1 MARIMCHKV
10 IKPASSWGTDM
21 TRLLYK
27 SLHKSLRSKQAGF
40 GLIELMVGMLI
51 SLLVAVAAYSVFKAS
66 AMTARRVVETE
77 ATWHDAEL
85 ALMSL
90 TQNIANAGYMM
101 DLQAA
106 GATNP
111 VQVANSTTWP
121 DANLSTSSEKL
132 TLTSNGNVASN
143 PLTTIISV
151 NNVWDIA
158 SNPATGYPS
167 LQWTQW
173 TNGTAAPAVYYADGV
188 LAMRFQF
195 SCVSTPSAYQPACP
209 GGITDMRSVQVAL
222 LVRGLQPDPSGQ
234 PVSAASYTFP
244 DGSVYTVPTSCSGQV
259 DCLTYRHQLFV
270 TEVPLRNVNWANN
283 L

>member
-21 TRLLYK
+21 TGQ
-27 SLHKSLRSKQAGF
+27 LHKSLRSRQAGF

-66 AMTARRVVETE
+66 AMTARRVVDTE

-101 DLQAA
+101 NLTAA
-106 GATNP
+106 GAINP
-111 VQVANSTTWP
+111 VQVAPSGWTVP
-121 DANLSTSSEKL
+121 GLSTRSEKL
-132 TLTSNGNVASN
+132 TLTSNGTTGN
-143 PLTTIISV
+143 PLTVIPV
-151 NNVWDIA
+151 NSVWDIA
-158 SNPATGYPS
+158 LNPVTGNPVTSNPS
-167 LQWTQW
+167 LQW
-173 TNGTAAPAVYYADGV
+173 TNGTAAPVYYADGV

-244 DGSVYTVPTSCSGQV
+244 DGSIYTVPAAPCSAVQA
-259 DCLTYRHQLFV
+259 DCTTYRHQLFV

>member
-1 MARIMCHKV
+1 MVRIMYHKV
-10 IKPASSWGTDM
+10 IKPVSSWGTDM

-27 SLHKSLRSKQAGF
+27 SLHKSVSSKQAGF

-66 AMTARRVVETE
+66 AMTARRVIDTE

-101 DLQAA
+101 NLTAA
-106 GATNP
+106 GAINP

-121 DANLSTSSEKL
+121 DANLSTSSERL
-132 TLTSNGNVASN
+132 TLTSNGNVAGN
-143 PLTTIISV
+143 PLVVIPV
-151 NNVWDIA
+151 NSVWDIA
-158 SNPATGYPS
+158 SNPVTGYPS
-167 LQWTQW
+167 LQWT
-173 TNGTAAPAVYYADGV
+173 NGTAAPVYYADGV

-195 SCVSTPSAYQPACP
+195 SCTSAPGAYQSTGCP
-209 GGITDMRSVQVAL
+209 GGITDMKSVQVAL
-222 LVRGLQPDPSGQ
+222 LVRGLQPDPSGK
-234 PVSAASYTFP
+234 PVSAASYVFP
-244 DGSVYTVPTSCSGQV
+244 DGSIYTVPASCSGQA
-259 DCLTYRHQLFV
+259 DCLTYRHQSFV

>member
-1 MARIMCHKV
+1 MVRIMYHKV
-10 IKPASSWGTDM
+10 IKPVSSWGTDM

-27 SLHKSLRSKQAGF
+27 SLHKSVSSKQAGF

-66 AMTARRVVETE
+66 AMTARRVIDTE

-101 DLQAA
+101 NLTAA
-106 GATNP
+106 GAINP
-111 VQVANSTTWP
+111 VQVAPSGWTVP
-121 DANLSTSSEKL
+121 GLSTRSEKL
-132 TLTSNGNVASN
+132 TLTSNGTTGN
-143 PLTTIISV
+143 PLTVIPV
-151 NNVWDIA
+151 NSVWDIA